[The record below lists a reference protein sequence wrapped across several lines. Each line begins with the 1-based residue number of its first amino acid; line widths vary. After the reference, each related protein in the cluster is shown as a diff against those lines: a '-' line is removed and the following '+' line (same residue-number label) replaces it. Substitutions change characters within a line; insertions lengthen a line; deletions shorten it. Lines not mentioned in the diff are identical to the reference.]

1 MKIAVTG
8 ATGKLGRLVVEK
20 LKERTAEANIVA
32 LARTPQK
39 GQDLGV
45 EVRAF
50 DYGNLAQMTESLA
63 GIDTLLLIS
72 GSELGQ
78 RLAQHANVINAAK
91 NAGVKAMAYTSLLHV
106 DTSSS
111 PLVPEHLGT
120 EKALAESGIPYTLLR
135 NGWYTENYTD
145 TLKDVIAKGAV
156 YGSAGEGEISSASRE
171 DYAEA
176 AAIVL
181 TTEGHEGK
189 TYELA
194 GDKSFTMTDYALELS
209 KQAGKAI
216 PYVNLPEAEYAKA
229 LQEAGVPAPIA
240 EFLASSDVSTEK
252 GDLFDEGH
260 QLSLLLGRLTTP
272 LSSSIAASIG

>member
-8 ATGKLGRLVVEK
+8 ATGKLGRLVIEK

-39 GQDLGV
+39 GKDLGV
-45 EVRAF
+45 EVRPF

-63 GIDTLLLIS
+63 GVDKLLLIS

-78 RLAQHANVINAAK
+78 RLVQHANVINAAK

-106 DTSSS
+106 DKSSS
-111 PLVPEHLGT
+111 SLVPEHLGT
-120 EKALAESGIPYTLLR
+120 EKALAESGIPHTLLR

-145 TLKDVIAKGAV
+145 TLKDVIAKGTI
-156 YGSAGEGEISSASRE
+156 YGSAGEGKISSASRE

-176 AAIVL
+176 AALVL

-194 GDKSFTMTDYALELS
+194 GDQAFTMTDYALEVS
-209 KQAGKAI
+209 RQAQKAI

-229 LQEAGVPAPIA
+229 LQEAGMPAPIA
-240 EFLASSDVSTEK
+240 GFLASSDVSTEK
-252 GDLFDEGH
+252 GDLFDDGH
-260 QLSLLLGRLTTP
+260 QLSLLLGRHTTP
-272 LSSSIAASIG
+272 LSRSIAASIA